1 MNTIVGEALR
11 CQRVSGSV
19 KLVLV
24 ALADCANDAGVSWP
38 SVGYLASVASVDARS
53 VQRILTRLEAIGLL
67 KRGDRPGRSTVYELQ
82 RAAFALPLF
91 DDPKAGRGRRAGKQR
106 TPDSSVTP
114 DTTVTPQRNALSRG
128 NKPAEPPTVVSPVTV
143 ASPLTLASP
152 TPDSSVTP
160 VQSTDPSRNLS
171 TSTHTPRA
179 REASTTPRRA
189 TNGRGEH
196 RPHAW
201 CSPRVCVPTFLHQEL
216 CGQLGGVDAHTTL
229 LAWYPEVIASI
240 GDAPI
245 PDALGFW
252 RAAFRAWQRPAEE
265 PVEAPRASRR
275 PVRAPAH
282 RIPAGYGPSVGLCE
296 HDPPCEHYDQHRTRW
311 LDEERAREGLPP
323 RASTAAR
330 ATRGASSTAVA

>member
-82 RAAFALPLF
+82 RAAFGLPLF
-91 DDPKAGRGRRAGKQR
+91 DDPKAGRGRRAGTRR

-114 DTTVTPQRNALSRG
+114 DTTVTPQRNASSRG
-128 NKPAEPPTVVSPVTV
+128 NNAAQPPTVVSPLTP

-152 TPDSSVTP
+152 TPDTSVTP
-160 VQSTDPSRNLS
+160 VQITDPSRNLS
-171 TSTHTPRA
+171 THTSRA
-179 REASTTPRRA
+179 REASTTARA
-189 TNGRGEH
+189 TSGRGEH
-196 RPHAW
+196 RAHAW
-201 CSPRVCVPTFLHQEL
+201 CSARVCVPTFLHQEL
-216 CGQLGGVDAHTTL
+216 CGQHGGIDAHGAL
-229 LAWYPEVIASI
+229 RAWYPTVVAGLSPT
-240 GDAPI
+240 DPV
-245 PDALGFW
+245 PDALRFW
-252 RAAFRAWQRPAEE
+252 REAFRAWQRPADTSTET
-265 PVEAPRASRR
+265 ATASRR
-275 PVRAPAH
+275 PARAPAH
-282 RIPAGYGPSVGLCE
+282 RIPAGFGPSVGPCE
-296 HDPPCEHYDQHRTRW
+296 HDPPCAHYDDHRLRW
-311 LDEERAREGLPP
+311 LDEERVREGLPP

-330 ATRGASSTAVA
+330 ATRDASPPAVA